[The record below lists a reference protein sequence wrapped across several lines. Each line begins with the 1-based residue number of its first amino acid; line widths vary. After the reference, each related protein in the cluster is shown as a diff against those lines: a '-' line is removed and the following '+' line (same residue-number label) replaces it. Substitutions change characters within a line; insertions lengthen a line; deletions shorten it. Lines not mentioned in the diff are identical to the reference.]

1 MGIVTEAGL
10 PAEPALQL
18 ENSGRRRIELRIWLA
33 MGAITALV
41 IAIYAG
47 AFGALARDWWTD
59 NQGAS
64 YGMLIPPLALYIA
77 WIGRERT
84 FSMPARPDARGLAVI
99 FLSCLMFLVG
109 KLGAE
114 YFITRL
120 SLVLLLGGLALT
132 FWGWARSR
140 TLGFPLLLLLTMI
153 PLPMLVYARIT
164 LPLQLFS
171 SEASTAI
178 VQFLGGSIY
187 RDGNVL
193 YLPHTTLGV
202 AEACSGLHSLESLIV
217 AALLLGFTM
226 CTRMTSRVLLVLLAA
241 PMAIA
246 VNVARVTGT
255 VFLADINTEYAEGFY
270 HAFAGWFVFLIGF
283 ACTFVLAKILHRL
296 LDGRSPARQE
306 AAR

>member
-1 MGIVTEAGL
+1 MDVAAEAGL

-18 ENSGRRRIELRIWLA
+18 ENSGQRRMELRIWLA
-33 MGAITALV
+33 IGVITALV

-64 YGMLIPPLALYIA
+64 YGMLIPPLVLYIA
-77 WIGRERT
+77 WLGRERT
-84 FSMPARPDARGLAVI
+84 FSIPARPDARGLAVI
-99 FLSCLMFLVG
+99 FLSCLMFLLG

-114 YFITRL
+114 YFITRV
-120 SLVLLLGGLALT
+120 SLVVLLGGLALT

-140 TLGFPLLLLLTMI
+140 TLSFPMLLLLTMI
-153 PLPMLVYARIT
+153 PLPMLVYSRIT

-171 SEASTAI
+171 SEASSAI

-226 CTRMTSRVLLVLLAA
+226 CTRLTSRVLLVI
-241 PMAIA
+241 MAVPTAIG
-246 VNVARVTGT
+246 VNIARVTGT
-255 VFLADINTEYAEGFY
+255 VFLADINTDYAEGFY

-283 ACTFVLAKILHRL
+283 GCTYVVAAILHRW
-296 LDGRSPARQE
+296 LDGPSKQE
-306 AAR
+306 VAQ

>member
-1 MGIVTEAGL
+1 MGIATEAGL

-18 ENSGRRRIELRIWLA
+18 ENSGRRRTELRIWLA
-33 MGAITALV
+33 MGVITALV
-41 IAIYAG
+41 TAIYAG
-47 AFGALARDWWTD
+47 AFGTLVRDWWNDTA
-59 NQGAS
+59 GAS

-84 FSMPARPDARGLAVI
+84 FSIPVRPDARGLGVI
-99 FLSCLMFLVG
+99 FVSCLMFLVG

-140 TLGFPLLLLLTMI
+140 TLGFPMLLLLTMI
-153 PLPMLVYARIT
+153 PLPLLVYSRIT
-164 LPLQLFS
+164 LPLQLLS
-171 SEASTAI
+171 SEAAAWI

-187 RDGNVL
+187 REGNVL

-226 CTRMTSRVLLVLLAA
+226 CTRMISRVLLVLLAA

-255 VFLADINTEYAEGFY
+255 VFLADINTDYAEGFY

-283 ACTFVLAKILHRL
+283 GCTYVVAVILHRW
-296 LDGRSPARQE
+296 LDGASKQGVAQ
-306 AAR
+306 